1 MKFGARNQIVGK
13 VTEIKKGGVM
23 GQVAVSVDGP
33 VQVSSV
39 MTLDSIEDLGLK
51 KGDKVRVIV
60 KAIHV
65 LLAKE

>member
-1 MKFGARNQIVGK
+1 MKFGARNQIVG
-13 VTEIKKGGVM
+13 TITGIKKGGVM
-23 GQVAVSVDGP
+23 GQVSLTVDGP
-33 VQVSSV
+33 IPMSSV
-39 MTLDSIEDLGLK
+39 MTLDSIEDLALK

>member
-1 MKFGARNQIVGK
+1 MKFGARNQIVGT
-13 VTEIKKGGVM
+13 VTAIKRGNVM
-23 GQVAVSVDGP
+23 GQVSLDVEGP
-33 VQVSSV
+33 IAMSSV
-39 MTLDSIEDLGLK
+39 MTVDSIEDLKLK